1 MSKENYVTCQLRGLL
16 ANQMFCISAMFAYAW
31 DHRLTPVLKSNQTSR
46 NKDSGRKSLLT
57 RFKNI
62 PFNDSVVF
70 DPTVTYSEPRN
81 STYAPIPYKP
91 GDNVLIK
98 GFRQSEKYFKK
109 YRPQILDMFR
119 LGDDKIDYLDTKYGD
134 VLANSVS
141 VHVRTGADRP
151 ETYAKAYY
159 ELYKHDSDSY
169 YTEALKLALDND
181 SNIKNI
187 LVFSDNI
194 EWCKS
199 NLSDV
204 LSKLNVVYVEGEDD
218 YIDIVL
224 MSMCTHN
231 IIANSTFSWWSAW
244 LNENPEK
251 FVVAPL
257 KWHGETPTNR
267 GWVDT
272 DLIPDKWVRI

>member
-1 MSKENYVTCQLRGLL
+1 MSTSNYVTCQLRGLL
-16 ANQMFCISAMFAYAW
+16 ANQMFCISTMFAYAW
-31 DHRLTPVLKSNQTSR
+31 DHGLIPVLRSNQTSR

-57 RFKNI
+57 RFTNI
-62 PFNDSVVF
+62 KFNDNVVF
-70 DPTVTYSEPRN
+70 DPTVTHNEPRN
-81 STYAPIPYKP
+81 STYSPIPYKP

-109 YRPQILDMFR
+109 YRPRILDMFR
-119 LGDDKIDYLDTKYGD
+119 LSDEKITYLKDKYGD
-134 VLANSVS
+134 VLTDSVS

-169 YTEALKLALDND
+169 YGNALNMTLEHDPKV
-181 SNIKNI
+181 KNV

-194 EWCKS
+194 EWCRK
-199 NLSDV
+199 NLTE
-204 LSKLNVVYVEGEDD
+204 LLPELNVVYVEGEDD

-244 LNENPEK
+244 LNENPNK
-251 FVVAPL
+251 YIVAPL
-257 KWHGETPTNR
+257 KWHGENPTNR
-267 GWVDT
+267 GWKDI
-272 DLIPDKWVRI
+272 DLIPETWHRI